1 MNTEEEQTQKHFRI
15 LSKAG
20 LLNLANAQFE
30 QLKERDAEIAAL
42 KEALGWALSEA
53 GPFHDDLSCD
63 LYDKYRK
70 LL

>member
-1 MNTEEEQTQKHFRI
+1 MNTEEETEPENWLDEYAKYSTA
-15 LSKAG
+15 L
-20 LLNLANAQFE
+20 E
-30 QLKERDAEIAAL
+30 VQLKERDAEIAAL

-53 GPFHDDLSCD
+53 GPFHDDISCD